1 MTYILYL
8 FCWPTCWAEMR
19 THNVHN
25 VHNVHNATLIL
36 FTRLQ
41 RSKTGSVTT
50 NAMTNGHWPSWS
62 QGFKTIQTIHTC
74 WSRLFC
80 YICSHMI
87 CCNHHRTPPRS
98 KTGRSI
104 IDWISS
110 LLLSIKGSGH
120 PEVINMT
127 LVINLKWNEALVF
140 LVWFLCI
147 CPCML
152 VHCVVFSTIVSIVGN
167 HRSKISEVLVRQR

>member
-1 MTYILYL
+1 MTYNLYL
-8 FCWPTCWAEMR
+8 FCWPTCWPEIR
-19 THNVHN
+19 THD

-62 QGFKTIQTIHTC
+62 QGFKTIQTMDTF

-80 YICSHMI
+80 YICSHLI

-98 KTGRSI
+98 KTGHSI

-120 PEVINMT
+120 PEVINRT
-127 LVINLKWNEALVF
+127 LVINFKWNEALVF
-140 LVWFLCI
+140 WVWFLCI

-152 VHCVVFSTIVSIVGN
+152 VLRCL
-167 HRSKISEVLVRQR
+167 VLLSPLSAIIALKYQNS